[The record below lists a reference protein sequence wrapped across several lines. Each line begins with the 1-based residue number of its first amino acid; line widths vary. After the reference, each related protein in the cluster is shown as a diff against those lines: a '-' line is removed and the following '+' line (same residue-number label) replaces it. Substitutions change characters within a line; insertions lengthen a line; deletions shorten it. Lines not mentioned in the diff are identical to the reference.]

1 MELKNYELIQ
11 YVNELKKYSD
21 KKYPAKIS
29 YAIIK
34 NFNIFSNE
42 LKNYNDCLAKIMESY
57 KGHFVK
63 DEDGNVTMSQ
73 NGIPVVQ
80 DEYMEPFIGE
90 INQLLGESVTIDR
103 YTISPDCFDYDD
115 RGIYDVMTVNEM
127 GILSEILCEEYV

>member
-42 LKNYNDCLAKIMESY
+42 LKNYNECLTKIMESY
-57 KGHFVK
+57 K
-63 DEDGNVTMSQ
+63 
-73 NGIPVVQ
+73 
-80 DEYMEPFIGE
+80 EY
-90 INQLLGESVTIDR
+90 Q
-103 YTISPDCFDYDD
+103 
-115 RGIYDVMTVNEM
+115 
-127 GILSEILCEEYV
+127 

>member
-57 KGHFVK
+57 KDHFVK
-63 DEDGNVTMSQ
+63 DDFGNVTMSQ

-103 YTISPDCFDYDD
+103 YTISPDYFDYDD
-115 RGIYDVMTVNEM
+115 RGIYDIMTVNEM
-127 GILSEILCEEYV
+127 GILSEILCEE

>member
-34 NFNIFSNE
+34 NSNIFSNE
-42 LKNYNDCLAKIMESY
+42 LKNYNECLTKIMESY
-57 KGHFVK
+57 KDHFVK
-63 DEDGNVTMSQ
+63 DEDGNVKVSQ

-80 DEYMEPFIGE
+80 SEYMKPFIEE
-90 INQLLGESVTIDR
+90 INQLLRESVTIDR
-103 YTISPDCFDYDD
+103 YTISSDCFDYDD
-115 RGIYDVMTVNEM
+115 RGIYDIMTVNEM
-127 GILSEILCEEYV
+127 GILSEILCEE